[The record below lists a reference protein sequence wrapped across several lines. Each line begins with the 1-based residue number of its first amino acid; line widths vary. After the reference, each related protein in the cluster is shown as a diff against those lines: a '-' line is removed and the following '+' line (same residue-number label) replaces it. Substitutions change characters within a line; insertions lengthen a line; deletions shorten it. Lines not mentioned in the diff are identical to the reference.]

1 MTTESYVKI
10 ETCTDNRSRICYP
23 MISNNNPEDNSL
35 CCCMFT
41 VENSECNE
49 FIMLLN
55 VKSFRYNYQ
64 NAICFL
70 FVIQILKP
78 DNNKKIVI
86 SLINIIWNF
95 CISTVTGHLLGV
107 AVIYVGGRHS

>member
-10 ETCTDNRSRICYP
+10 ETCTENRSRICYP
-23 MISNNNPEDNSL
+23 MILNNNPEDNSL

-78 DNNKKIVI
+78 DNNKK
-86 SLINIIWNF
+86 
-95 CISTVTGHLLGV
+95 
-107 AVIYVGGRHS
+107 